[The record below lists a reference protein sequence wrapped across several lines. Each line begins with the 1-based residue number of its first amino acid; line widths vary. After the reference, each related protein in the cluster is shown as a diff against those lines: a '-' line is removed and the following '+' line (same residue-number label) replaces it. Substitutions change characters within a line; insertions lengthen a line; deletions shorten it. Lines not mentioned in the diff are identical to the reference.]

1 MARKGAIEQQK
12 AGASSQVPPAST
24 GVGVAKKAIGQ
35 QNISLAAVKAAETT
49 PPPPPPSPTNSTKQQ
64 RGSSKER
71 GIPQDS
77 PAKKARLSKE
87 AAGDTEIAKKADAD
101 THNGKEP
108 AADTENGKESA
119 ADTENG
125 KESAADTVLAE
136 TEFVNDADGGNKYNF
151 RPRNLHQASS
161 DVQDKIL
168 EEDEDD
174 DEDEDDEQVEDE
186 DNKVTPT
193 KINPNLA
200 RIKDKVN
207 RGRPVKPV
215 SPKGILLNVSF
226 LMYLFNVSFL
236 MYLF

>member
-1 MARKGAIEQQK
+1 MPPRKGAIEQQR
-12 AGASSQVPPAST
+12 AGA
-24 GVGVAKKAIGQ
+24 AKT
-35 QNISLAAVKAAETT
+35 SLAPVQAAEKTA
-49 PPPPPPSPTNSTKQQ
+49 PPSPTNTSK
-64 RGSSKER
+64 RGTPRER
-71 GIPQDS
+71 GLPEDS

-87 AAGDTEIAKKADAD
+87 AAGDTENAQKADAD
-101 THNGKEP
+101 TLNGKEP

>member
-1 MARKGAIEQQK
+1 MARKGAIEQQRS
-12 AGASSQVPPAST
+12 AVASSQVPPAST

-35 QNISLAAVKAAETT
+35 QKISLAAVKAAETT

-108 AADTENGKESA
+108 A

>member
-1 MARKGAIEQQK
+1 MARKGAIEQQRS
-12 AGASSQVPPAST
+12 AVASSQVPPAST

-35 QNISLAAVKAAETT
+35 QKISLAAVKAAETT
-49 PPPPPPSPTNSTKQQ
+49 PSPPPPSPTNSTKQQ

-71 GIPQDS
+71 GIPEDS

-119 ADTENG
+119 ADT
-125 KESAADTVLAE
+125 VLAE
-136 TEFVNDADGGNKYNF
+136 TEFVNDADGGKKYNF

-168 EEDEDD
+168 EEDEND